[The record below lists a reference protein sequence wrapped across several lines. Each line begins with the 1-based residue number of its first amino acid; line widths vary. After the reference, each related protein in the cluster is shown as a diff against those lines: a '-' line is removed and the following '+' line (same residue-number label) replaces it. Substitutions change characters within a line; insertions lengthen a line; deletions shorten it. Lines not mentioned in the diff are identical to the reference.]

1 MKTFRHIFLGCSL
14 CLGFTGMAQ
23 RIDTSTLET
32 FSPTTVRE
40 TYEICRYVSLTPEQQ
55 VELAKSIEKENTEFM
70 TMVSDNEGFL
80 AAKDEKKLVRKREQ
94 ALTKILTSEQL
105 AQYYRGIYNA
115 EALAEGNA
123 VANKLRTKYGLTDQ
137 NWKFIRNAF
146 YKIGLESRVLKETV
160 PQKKAESEIAL
171 LRSQQLDEIEARGGI
186 RVDPVAMTVTV
197 VREFNPTALR
207 KE

>member
-1 MKTFRHIFLGCSL
+1 M
-14 CLGFTGMAQ
+14 
-23 RIDTSTLET
+23 
-32 FSPTTVRE
+32 
-40 TYEICRYVSLTPEQQ
+40 
-55 VELAKSIEKENTEFM
+55 
-70 TMVSDNEGFL
+70 
-80 AAKDEKKLVRKREQ
+80 
-94 ALTKILTSEQL
+94 
-105 AQYYRGIYNA
+105 
-115 EALAEGNA
+115 
-123 VANKLRTKYGLTDQ
+123 TDQ

-146 YKIGLESRVLKETV
+146 YKIGLESRVLKKTV